1 MTDRDELVK
10 QIHSLKKTQ
19 VDLNMKV
26 AQTDRI
32 DQANEK
38 INEAIEIL
46 ENKR

>member
-1 MTDRDELVK
+1 MTDREELAK
-10 QIHSLKKTQ
+10 QIHTLKKTQ

-32 DQANEK
+32 NQANEK

-46 ENKR
+46 ENKK